1 MPNASMSDPTFR
13 IVNHGCLTVNDAFT
27 RVEFFVY
34 PFLLCILF
42 FTCVFTACMA
52 YLRWNYEIVLVPKN
66 AIRDEPE
73 WGAEVITR

>member
-1 MPNASMSDPTFR
+1 
-13 IVNHGCLTVNDAFT
+13 
-27 RVEFFVY
+27 
-34 PFLLCILF
+34 
-42 FTCVFTACMA
+42 MA